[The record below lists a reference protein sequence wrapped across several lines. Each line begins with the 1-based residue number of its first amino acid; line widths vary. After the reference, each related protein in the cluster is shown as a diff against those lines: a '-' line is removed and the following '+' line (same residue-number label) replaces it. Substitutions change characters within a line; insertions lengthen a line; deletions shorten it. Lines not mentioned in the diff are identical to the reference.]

1 MKKIFHI
8 SGTTLPGGGPEHI
21 FQLLRKLNQNEWKVI
36 ICTSND
42 GSYWLKFNS
51 LGAKTYNLSLRILSL
66 KTAFKLFFILRKEK
80 PDLIH
85 THGKGP
91 GLYGRIISSFL
102 NIPTVHTYHG
112 FHYEDLS
119 TITKWL
125 HLLLE
130 SFLCLLTDH
139 HIFVSAGEKNRTRI
153 LKFLDEE
160 NSTVIHNGVD
170 HEYLRNLPITRDTAL
185 KLSGVENWEKNKI
198 LGTIAR
204 LSPEKGIL
212 CLLAAFTKAI
222 KETPDL
228 RLIIIGGYPE
238 EHYDY
243 YLKVKSLIDNE
254 NLTDYVR
261 ILGYRQDTVKIL
273 KCFDFY
279 ISSSLSEGLPISMLE
294 AFASGIPTI
303 ATEIAGNKDILCN
316 STFGVLAEP
325 GSPESLYNGIIKM
338 VHLTQDERDFFSGN
352 GYNRIKTHFSIDEMV
367 CKTDLLYK
375 KIKKKRN
382 IKNSFL
388 ENH

>member
-8 SGTTLPGGGPEHI
+8 SGTTIPGGGPEHI
-21 FQLLRKLNQNEWKVI
+21 FQLLKRLNRNEWKII
-36 ICTSND
+36 ICTSKD
-42 GSYWLKFNS
+42 GPYWEKFNS
-51 LGAKTYNLSLRILSL
+51 LGIKTYNLALRILSL
-66 KTAFKLFFILRKEK
+66 KTSFKLFLILRKEK

-102 NIPTVHTYHG
+102 NIPVIHTFHG
-112 FHYEDLS
+112 FHYEDLPIV
-119 TITKWL
+119 TRWF
-125 HLLLE
+125 HLAVETLL
-130 SFLCLLTDH
+130 SLFTDH
-139 HIFVSAGEKNRTRI
+139 HIFVSFGEINRARV
-153 LKFLDEE
+153 LKFLDAE

-170 HEYLRNLPITRDTAL
+170 HEHINSLPITRNKAL
-185 KLSGVENWEKNKI
+185 KLSESDNWKKNKI

-212 CLLAAFTKAI
+212 CLLTAFSKAI
-222 KETPDL
+222 KEIPDL

-238 EHYDY
+238 EHNDY
-243 YLKVKSLIDNE
+243 YLKVKSLIDKE

-367 CKTDLLYK
+367 FKTALLYK
-375 KIKKKRN
+375 KIIKKNEISKMVN
-382 IKNSFL
+382 
-388 ENH
+388 

>member
-8 SGTTLPGGGPEHI
+8 SGTTIPGGGPEHI
-21 FQLLRKLNQNEWKVI
+21 FQLLKRLNRNEWKII
-36 ICTSND
+36 ICTSKD
-42 GSYWLKFNS
+42 GPYWEKFNS
-51 LGAKTYNLSLRILSL
+51 LGIKTYNLALRILSL
-66 KTAFKLFFILRKEK
+66 KTSFKLFLILRKEK

-102 NIPTVHTYHG
+102 NIPVIHTFHG
-112 FHYEDLS
+112 FHYEDLPIA
-119 TITKWL
+119 TRWL
-125 HLLLE
+125 HLVVETLL
-130 SFLCLLTDH
+130 SLVTDH
-139 HIFVSAGEKNRTRI
+139 HIFVSSGEKNKARV
-153 LKFLDEE
+153 LKFLNDK
-160 NSTVIHNGVD
+160 NSTVIHNGID
-170 HEYLRNLPITRDTAL
+170 HEYIRNLPVTRNAAL
-185 KLSGVENWEKNKI
+185 KISDSENWKSKKI

-212 CLLAAFTKAI
+212 CLLTAFSKAI
-222 KETPDL
+222 KKTPDL
-228 RLIIIGGYPE
+228 RLIILGGYPE
-238 EHYDY
+238 EHKDY
-243 YLKVKSLIDNE
+243 YLRVKNLIDKE

-325 GSPESLYNGIIKM
+325 GSPESLHKGIIKM
-338 VHLTQDERDFFSGN
+338 VHLTQDERDFFSRN

-367 CKTDLLYK
+367 FKTNLLYK
-375 KIKKKRN
+375 KI
-382 IKNSFL
+382 IK
-388 ENH
+388 ENAISKMVN

>member
-8 SGTTLPGGGPEHI
+8 SGTTIPGGGPEHI
-21 FQLLRKLNQNEWKVI
+21 FQLIKRLNQNEWEVA
-36 ICTSND
+36 ICTLKD
-42 GSYWLKFNS
+42 GLYWEKFKS
-51 LGAKTYNLSLRILSL
+51 LNIKTYNLALRIISL
-66 KTAFKLFFILRKEK
+66 KTACKFFLILRKEK

-91 GLYGRIISSFL
+91 GLYGRLIGSFL
-102 NIPTVHTYHG
+102 NIPVIHTFHG
-112 FHYEDLS
+112 FHYQDIPFPTRWFHLAAETFLS
-119 TITKWL
+119 L
-125 HLLLE
+125 
-130 SFLCLLTDH
+130 FTDQ
-139 HIFVSAGEKNRTRI
+139 HIFVSTGEKNRARV

-170 HEYLRNLPITRDTAL
+170 HEHIDSLATTRNKAL
-185 KLSGVENWEKNKI
+185 KLSGTENWEKNKI
-198 LGTIAR
+198 LGTISR

-212 CLLAAFTKAI
+212 CLLAAFSIAI
-222 KETPDL
+222 KEIPDP

-238 EHYDY
+238 EHNDY
-243 YLKVKSLIDNE
+243 YLKVKSLIDKE

-279 ISSSLSEGLPISMLE
+279 ISSSLSEGLPMSMLE

-325 GSPESLYNGIIKM
+325 GSPESLYKGIIKM
-338 VHLTQDERDFFSGN
+338 VHLTQDERDFFSRN
-352 GYNRIKTHFSIDEMV
+352 GSNRIKTHFSIDEM
-367 CKTDLLYK
+367 
-375 KIKKKRN
+375 
-382 IKNSFL
+382 
-388 ENH
+388 

>member
-8 SGTTLPGGGPEHI
+8 SGTTIPGGGPEHI
-21 FQLLRKLNQNEWKVI
+21 FQLIKRLNQNEWEVA
-36 ICTSND
+36 ICTLKD
-42 GSYWLKFNS
+42 GLYWEKFKSLKI
-51 LGAKTYNLSLRILSL
+51 KTYNLALRIISL
-66 KTAFKLFFILRKEK
+66 KTVCKFFLILRKEK

-91 GLYGRIISSFL
+91 GLYGRLIGSFL
-102 NIPTVHTYHG
+102 NIPVIHTFHG
-112 FHYEDLS
+112 FHYQDIPFPTRWFHLAAETLLS
-119 TITKWL
+119 L
-125 HLLLE
+125 
-130 SFLCLLTDH
+130 FTDH
-139 HIFVSAGEKNRTRI
+139 HIFVSTGEKSRARV

-170 HEYLRNLPITRDTAL
+170 HEHINSLPITRNKAL
-185 KLSGVENWEKNKI
+185 KFSESENWEKNKI

-212 CLLAAFTKAI
+212 CLLTAFSKAI
-222 KETPDL
+222 KEIPDL

-238 EHYDY
+238 EHNDY
-243 YLKVKSLIDNE
+243 YRKVKSLIDKE

-261 ILGYRQDTVKIL
+261 ILGYRQDAVKIL

-279 ISSSLSEGLPISMLE
+279 ISSSLSEGLPMSMLE

-325 GSPESLYNGIIKM
+325 GSPESLYKGIIKM
-338 VHLTQDERDFFSGN
+338 VHLTQDERDFFSRN
-352 GYNRIKTHFSIDEMV
+352 GSNRIKTHFSIDEMV
-367 CKTDLLYK
+367 FKTDLLYK
-375 KIKKKRN
+375 KIIKKNAISKMVN
-382 IKNSFL
+382 
-388 ENH
+388 

>member
-1 MKKIFHI
+1 MKKIFHVN
-8 SGTTLPGGGPEHI
+8 GTTTPGGGPEHI
-21 FQLLRKLNQNEWKVI
+21 FQLIKRLNQNEWEVA
-36 ICTSND
+36 ICTLKD
-42 GSYWLKFNS
+42 GLYWEKFKS
-51 LGAKTYNLSLRILSL
+51 LNIKTYNLALRIISL
-66 KTAFKLFFILRKEK
+66 KTACKFFLILRKEK
-80 PDLIH
+80 PDIIH

-91 GLYGRIISSFL
+91 GLYGRLIGSFL
-102 NIPTVHTYHG
+102 NIPVIHTFHG
-112 FHYEDLS
+112 FHYQDIPFPTRWFHLAVETLLS
-119 TITKWL
+119 LFTN
-125 HLLLE
+125 
-130 SFLCLLTDH
+130 H
-139 HIFVSAGEKNRTRI
+139 HIFVSAGEKNRARV

-170 HEYLRNLPITRDTAL
+170 HEHINSLPITRNKAL
-185 KLSGVENWEKNKI
+185 KLSESDNWKKNKI

-212 CLLAAFTKAI
+212 CLLAAFSKAI
-222 KETPDL
+222 KEIPDL

-238 EHYDY
+238 EHNDY
-243 YLKVKSLIDNE
+243 YLKVKSLIDKE

-325 GSPESLYNGIIKM
+325 GSPESLHKGIIKM
-338 VHLTQDERDFFSGN
+338 VQLTQDERDFFSRN

-367 CKTDLLYK
+367 FKTDLLYK
-375 KIKKKRN
+375 KIIKKNAISKMVN
-382 IKNSFL
+382 
-388 ENH
+388 

>member
-8 SGTTLPGGGPEHI
+8 SGTTIPGGGPEHI
-21 FQLLRKLNQNEWKVI
+21 FQLLKRLNRNEWKII
-36 ICTSND
+36 ICTSKD
-42 GSYWLKFNS
+42 GPYWEKFNS
-51 LGAKTYNLSLRILSL
+51 LGIKTYNLALRILSL
-66 KTAFKLFFILRKEK
+66 KTSFKLFLILRKEK

-102 NIPTVHTYHG
+102 NIPVIHTFHG
-112 FHYEDLS
+112 FHYEDLPIV
-119 TITKWL
+119 TRWF
-125 HLLLE
+125 HLAVENLL
-130 SFLCLLTDH
+130 SLFTDH
-139 HIFVSAGEKNRTRI
+139 HIFVSFGEKNRTRV

-160 NSTVIHNGVD
+160 NSSVIHNGID
-170 HEYLRNLPITRDTAL
+170 HEYIRNLPVTRNAAL
-185 KLSGVENWEKNKI
+185 KISDSENWKSKKI

-212 CLLAAFTKAI
+212 CLLTAFSKAI
-222 KETPDL
+222 KKTPDL

-238 EHYDY
+238 EHKDY
-243 YLKVKSLIDNE
+243 YLRVKNLIDKE

-325 GSPESLYNGIIKM
+325 GSPESLHKGIIKM
-338 VHLTQDERDFFSGN
+338 VHLTQDERDFFSRN

-367 CKTDLLYK
+367 FKTDLLYK
-375 KIKKKRN
+375 KIIKKNAISKMVN
-382 IKNSFL
+382 
-388 ENH
+388 

>member
-8 SGTTLPGGGPEHI
+8 SGTTIPGGGPEHI
-21 FQLLRKLNQNEWKVI
+21 FQLIKRLNQNEWEVA
-36 ICTSND
+36 ICTLKD
-42 GSYWLKFNS
+42 GLYWEKFKS
-51 LGAKTYNLSLRILSL
+51 LNIKTYNLALRIISL
-66 KTAFKLFFILRKEK
+66 KTACKFFLILRKEK

-91 GLYGRIISSFL
+91 GLYGRLIGSFL
-102 NIPTVHTYHG
+102 NIPVIHTFHG
-112 FHYEDLS
+112 FHYQDIPFPTRWFHLAVETFLS
-119 TITKWL
+119 L
-125 HLLLE
+125 
-130 SFLCLLTDH
+130 FTDQ
-139 HIFVSAGEKNRTRI
+139 HIFVSTGEKNRARV

-170 HEYLRNLPITRDTAL
+170 HEHIDSLATTRNKAL
-185 KLSGVENWEKNKI
+185 KLSGTENWEKNKI
-198 LGTIAR
+198 LGTISR

-212 CLLAAFTKAI
+212 CLLAAFSIAI
-222 KETPDL
+222 KEIPDL

-238 EHYDY
+238 EHNDY
-243 YLKVKSLIDNE
+243 YLKVKSLIDKE

-325 GSPESLYNGIIKM
+325 GSPESLHKGIIKM
-338 VHLTQDERDFFSGN
+338 VHLTQDERDFFSRN

-367 CKTDLLYK
+367 FKTDLLYK
-375 KIKKKRN
+375 KIIKKNAISKMVN
-382 IKNSFL
+382 
-388 ENH
+388 

>member
-8 SGTTLPGGGPEHI
+8 SGTTIPGGGPEHI
-21 FQLLRKLNQNEWKVI
+21 FQLIKRLNQNEWEVA
-36 ICTSND
+36 ICTLKD
-42 GSYWLKFNS
+42 GLYWEKFKS
-51 LGAKTYNLSLRILSL
+51 LNIKTYNLALRIISL
-66 KTAFKLFFILRKEK
+66 KTVCKFFLILRKEK

-91 GLYGRIISSFL
+91 GLYGRLIGSFL
-102 NIPTVHTYHG
+102 NIPVIHTFHG
-112 FHYEDLS
+112 FHYQDIPFSTRWFHLAVETLLS
-119 TITKWL
+119 L
-125 HLLLE
+125 
-130 SFLCLLTDH
+130 FTDH
-139 HIFVSAGEKNRTRI
+139 HIFVSTGEKNRARV
-153 LKFLDEE
+153 LKFLDAE

-170 HEYLRNLPITRDTAL
+170 HEHINSLPITRNKAL
-185 KLSGVENWEKNKI
+185 KLSESDNWKKNKI

-212 CLLAAFTKAI
+212 CLLAAFSKAI
-222 KETPDL
+222 KEIPDL

-238 EHYDY
+238 EHNDY
-243 YLKVKSLIDNE
+243 YLKVKSLIDKE

-325 GSPESLYNGIIKM
+325 GSPESLHKGIIKM
-338 VHLTQDERDFFSGN
+338 VHLTQDERDFFSRN

-367 CKTDLLYK
+367 FKTDLLYK
-375 KIKKKRN
+375 KIIKKNAISKMVN
-382 IKNSFL
+382 
-388 ENH
+388 

>member
-8 SGTTLPGGGPEHI
+8 SGTTIPGGGPEHI
-21 FQLLRKLNQNEWKVI
+21 FQLLKRLNRNEWKII
-36 ICTSND
+36 ICTSKD
-42 GSYWLKFNS
+42 GPYWEKFNS
-51 LGAKTYNLSLRILSL
+51 LGIKTYNLALRILSL
-66 KTAFKLFFILRKEK
+66 KTSFKLFLILRKEK

-102 NIPTVHTYHG
+102 NIPVIHTFHG
-112 FHYEDLS
+112 FHYEDLPIV
-119 TITKWL
+119 TRWF
-125 HLLLE
+125 HLAVENLL
-130 SFLCLLTDH
+130 SLFTDH
-139 HIFVSAGEKNRTRI
+139 HIFVSFGEKNRARV

-160 NSTVIHNGVD
+160 NSSVIHNGID
-170 HEYLRNLPITRDTAL
+170 HEYIRNLPVTRNAAL
-185 KLSGVENWEKNKI
+185 KISDSENWKSKKI

-212 CLLAAFTKAI
+212 CLLTAFSKAI
-222 KETPDL
+222 KKTPDL

-238 EHYDY
+238 EHKDY
-243 YLKVKSLIDNE
+243 YLRVKNLIDKE

-338 VHLTQDERDFFSGN
+338 VHLTQDERDFFSRN

-367 CKTDLLYK
+367 FKTNLLYK
-375 KIKKKRN
+375 KI
-382 IKNSFL
+382 IK
-388 ENH
+388 ENAISKMVN

>member
-8 SGTTLPGGGPEHI
+8 SGTTIPGGGPEHI
-21 FQLLRKLNQNEWKVI
+21 FQLIKRLNQNEWEVA
-36 ICTSND
+36 ICTLKD
-42 GSYWLKFNS
+42 GLYWEKFKSLKI
-51 LGAKTYNLSLRILSL
+51 KTYNLALRIISL
-66 KTAFKLFFILRKEK
+66 KTVCKFFLILRKEK

-91 GLYGRIISSFL
+91 GLYGRLIGSFL
-102 NIPTVHTYHG
+102 NIPVIHTFHG
-112 FHYEDLS
+112 FHYQDIPFPTRWFHLAVETFLS
-119 TITKWL
+119 L
-125 HLLLE
+125 
-130 SFLCLLTDH
+130 FTDQ
-139 HIFVSAGEKNRTRI
+139 HIFVSTGEKNRARV

-170 HEYLRNLPITRDTAL
+170 HEHIDSLSITRNKAL
-185 KLSGVENWEKNKI
+185 KLSESENWEKNKI

-212 CLLAAFTKAI
+212 CLLAAFSKAI
-222 KETPDL
+222 KEIPDL

-238 EHYDY
+238 EHNDY
-243 YLKVKSLIDNE
+243 YLKVKSLIDKE

-367 CKTDLLYK
+367 FKTDLLYK
-375 KIKKKRN
+375 KIIKKNEISKMVN
-382 IKNSFL
+382 
-388 ENH
+388 

>member
-8 SGTTLPGGGPEHI
+8 SGTTIPGGGPEHI
-21 FQLLRKLNQNEWKVI
+21 FQLIKRLNQNEWEVA
-36 ICTSND
+36 ICTLKD
-42 GSYWLKFNS
+42 GLYWEKFKSLKI
-51 LGAKTYNLSLRILSL
+51 KTYNLALRIISL
-66 KTAFKLFFILRKEK
+66 KTACKFFLILRKEK

-91 GLYGRIISSFL
+91 GLYGRLIGSFL
-102 NIPTVHTYHG
+102 NIPVIHTFHG
-112 FHYEDLS
+112 FHYQDIPFPTRWFHLAVETLLS
-119 TITKWL
+119 LFTN
-125 HLLLE
+125 
-130 SFLCLLTDH
+130 H
-139 HIFVSAGEKNRTRI
+139 HIFVSTGEKNRARV

-170 HEYLRNLPITRDTAL
+170 HEHIDSLATTRNKAL
-185 KLSGVENWEKNKI
+185 KLSGTENWEKNKI
-198 LGTIAR
+198 LGTISR

-212 CLLAAFTKAI
+212 CLLAAFSIAI
-222 KETPDL
+222 KEIPDL

-238 EHYDY
+238 EHNDY
-243 YLKVKSLIDNE
+243 YLKVKSLIDKE

-325 GSPESLYNGIIKM
+325 GSPESLHKGIIKM
-338 VHLTQDERDFFSGN
+338 VHLTQDERDFFSRN
-352 GYNRIKTHFSIDEMV
+352 GSNRIKTHFSIDEMV
-367 CKTDLLYK
+367 FKTDLLYK
-375 KIKKKRN
+375 KIIKKNAISKMVN
-382 IKNSFL
+382 
-388 ENH
+388 

>member
-8 SGTTLPGGGPEHI
+8 SGTTIPGGGPEHI
-21 FQLLRKLNQNEWKVI
+21 FQLLRRLNRNEWKII
-36 ICTSND
+36 ICTSKD
-42 GSYWLKFNS
+42 GPYWEKFNS
-51 LGAKTYNLSLRILSL
+51 LGIRAYNLALRILSL
-66 KTAFKLFFILRKEK
+66 KTSFKLFLILRKEK

-102 NIPTVHTYHG
+102 NIPVIHTFHG
-112 FHYEDLS
+112 FHYEDLPIV
-119 TITKWL
+119 TRWF
-125 HLLLE
+125 HLALETLL
-130 SFLCLLTDH
+130 SLFTDH
-139 HIFVSAGEKNRTRI
+139 HIFVSFGEKNRARV

-160 NSTVIHNGVD
+160 NSSVIHNGID
-170 HEYLRNLPITRDTAL
+170 HEYIRNFPVTRNAAL
-185 KLSGVENWEKNKI
+185 KISDRENWKSKKI

-212 CLLAAFTKAI
+212 SLLTAFSKAI
-222 KETPDL
+222 KKTPDL

-238 EHYDY
+238 EHKDY
-243 YLKVKSLIDNE
+243 YLRVKNLIDKE

-316 STFGVLAEP
+316 STFGVFAEP

-338 VHLTQDERDFFSGN
+338 VHLTQDERDFFSRN

-367 CKTDLLYK
+367 SKTTLLYK
-375 KIKKKRN
+375 QILKK
-382 IKNSFL
+382 
-388 ENH
+388 